1 MVRAE
6 SLPQRGCRSGY
17 MEHRPR
23 MSTRQ
28 RVSSCSDHAMALTT
42 RVRSSHGHDPHL
54 DDGPRLM
61 DRLRDR
67 VCLVTGS
74 TGMAAA
80 AAFRFV
86 SEGASV
92 FVVSRTPDHAQVLAD
107 RLEAEGADAG
117 WAIADLADAGQADA
131 AVAAA
136 VARFGR
142 IDGLFAVAGGSGRR
156 FGDGPIHELTPE
168 GWDKT
173 LEINLRSQAM
183 SCRAVVRQMLGQPLN
198 GSGTRGSILLMGSVT
213 ATDPSPEMFATH
225 AYAAAKG
232 ATIALMTAMA
242 ATYAG
247 QGIRVNVVAP
257 SLTDTP
263 MATRAAGDARIRA
276 YAARK
281 QPLAG
286 EMMDPDEVAHA
297 AVYLLSDE
305 SRAVTGQLLKVDGGW
320 SVVSVSPE
328 AEA

>member
-1 MVRAE
+1 M
-6 SLPQRGCRSGY
+6 
-17 MEHRPR
+17 H
-23 MSTRQ
+23 
-28 RVSSCSDHAMALTT
+28 
-42 RVRSSHGHDPHL
+42 
-54 DDGPRLM
+54 
-61 DRLRDR
+61 RLRER
-67 VCLVTGS
+67 VILITGS
-74 TGMAAA
+74 TGIAAA
-80 AAFRFV
+80 TAERFA

-92 FVVSRTPDHAQVLAD
+92 FVVSRSVDHARGLAD
-107 RLEAEGADAG
+107 RLEADGAQVG
-117 WAIADLADAGQADA
+117 WATADLADAGQADA

-156 FGDGPIHELTPE
+156 YGDGPIHELTPE
-168 GWDKT
+168 GWDRT

-183 SCRAVVRQMLGQPLN
+183 TCRAVVRQMLAQPPN
-198 GSGTRGSILLMGSVT
+198 DSGTRGSILLMGSVT

-242 ATYAG
+242 ATYVG
-247 QGIRVNVVAP
+247 EGIRVNVVAP

-263 MATRAAGDARIRA
+263 MATRAAGDASIRA

-297 AVYLLSDE
+297 AVYFLSDE
-305 SRAVTGQLLKVDGGW
+305 SRAVTGQLLKIDGGW

-328 AEA
+328 ADA